1 MVNIHLPFS
10 AVSVWT
16 LLAARVGLMY
26 ILLCVLSIMVV
37 VGWVVLLCCRL
48 GRCFSG
54 VVGGSCVA
62 R

>member
-1 MVNIHLPFS
+1 MVNMHLPFA
-10 AVSVWT
+10 AVSVLS

-26 ILLCVLSIMVV
+26 ILLCVLSMMVV

-48 GRCFSG
+48 RRCCSG